1 MPRSTVLRV
10 IHMVFL
16 LPRPS
21 LERLPRFALTASD
34 FSSLQSAADFRQ
46 ELLTA
51 LAAAQQRIYIAALYL
66 EQDEAGQE
74 VLAAIFAA
82 KQRNPALDVRIL
94 VDWHR
99 AQRGRIGESK
109 TNCNATWYRE
119 QASLHAVE
127 VPIYGVPTQT
137 RELFGVLHLKGFI
150 IDDLVIYSGASLNNV
165 YLHKQDKYRF
175 DRYHLIRSMAL
186 ADCMASFMLQNIC
199 NDEAVFRLDK
209 PVPGTR
215 SIRKE
220 IRAFRNR
227 LEKTHYPLP
236 RQQTCQQGMGVTPIV
251 GLGKGNPLNQLI
263 LQLIGHAQHRLVI
276 CTPYFNFPMAVLRA
290 INRALRRG
298 VEVTIIV
305 GDKTANDFFI
315 PESEPFKLIGTLPYL
330 YEMNLRRFA
339 KRRQAQIENG
349 KLNLCL
355 WKDEDNS
362 YHLKGMWCDAQHIL
376 LTGNNMNPR
385 AFRLDLENALL
396 IHDPEQQLQ
405 SQSHAEQQ
413 HILQHCT
420 RINHYRQLES
430 VRNYPLKVRTILTRL
445 SRVRIDRML
454 NLML

>member
-1 MPRSTVLRV
+1 MA
-10 IHMVFL
+10 FL

-21 LERLPRFALTASD
+21 LEKLPRFRLAAD
-34 FSSLQSAADFRQ
+34 EFSTLSSAADFRHA
-46 ELLTA
+46 LLGA
-51 LAAAQQRIYIAALYL
+51 IHAARQRIYIAALYL

-74 VLAAIFAA
+74 VLSAIYAA
-82 KQRNPALDVRIL
+82 KQANPALDVRIM

-99 AQRGRIGESK
+99 AQRGRIGEADAS
-109 TNCNATWYRE
+109 CNAHWYRSE
-119 QASLHAVE
+119 SSRQHVE

-165 YLHKQDKYRF
+165 YLHKLDKYRF
-175 DRYHLIRSMAL
+175 DRYHLIRNAAL
-186 ADCMASFMLQNIC
+186 ADCMANLMLQHFC

-209 PVPGTR
+209 PVPATR

-220 IRAFRNR
+220 IRAFRSR
-227 LEKTHYPLP
+227 LEKIDYALP
-236 RQQTCQQGMGVTPIV
+236 SHQTSQHGLGVTPVI
-251 GLGKGNPLNQLI
+251 GLGKGNALNRLI
-263 LQLIGHAQHRLVI
+263 LQLIGHASQQLVI
-276 CTPYFNFPMAVLRA
+276 CTPYFNFPTAVLRA

-305 GDKTANDFFI
+305 GDKSANDFFI
-315 PESEPFKLIGTLPYL
+315 PESEPFRLIGALPYL

-339 KRRQAQIENG
+339 KRRQSQIDNG
-349 KLNLCL
+349 KLHLRL
-355 WKDEDNS
+355 WKEGDNS
-362 YHLKGMWCDAQHIL
+362 YHLKGMWCDRQHIL

-396 IHDPEQQLQ
+396 IHDPEQHLHPQ
-405 SQSHAEQQ
+405 SLSEQQ
-413 HILQHCT
+413 HILRHT
-420 RINHYRQLES
+420 IRLEHYRQLQS
-430 VRNYPLKVRTILTRL
+430 VRHYPLKVRTILTRL

>member
-1 MPRSTVLRV
+1 M
-10 IHMVFL
+10 HMAFL
-16 LPRPS
+16 LPHTA
-21 LERLPRFALTASD
+21 LEHLPRFALTTGEFD
-34 FSSLQSAADFRQ
+34 CLPSAADFRHT
-46 ELLTA
+46 LLKA
-51 LAAAQQRIYIAALYL
+51 LNAAQQRIYIAALYL

-74 VLAAIFAA
+74 VLAAIYAA

-99 AQRGRIGESK
+99 AQRGRIGEHSVA
-109 TNCNATWYRE
+109 CNAAWYRE
-119 QASLHAVE
+119 QASQHAVE

-150 IDDLVIYSGASLNNV
+150 IDELVIYSGASLNNV

-175 DRYHLIRSMAL
+175 DRYHLIRNPAL

-209 PVPGTR
+209 PVPSTR

-220 IRAFRNR
+220 IRAFRSR
-227 LEKTHYPLP
+227 LESTHYHLP
-236 RQQTCQQGMGVTPIV
+236 RQQTVQQGMGITPIV
-251 GLGKGNPLNQLI
+251 GLGKGNPLNRLI
-263 LQLIGHAQHRLVI
+263 LQLLGHAQHRLVI

-315 PESEPFKLIGTLPYL
+315 PETEPFKLIAALPYL

-355 WKDEDNS
+355 WKDGDNS

-396 IHDPEQQLQ
+396 IHDPEQGLQ
-405 SQSHAEQQ
+405 SHSHAEQQ
-413 HILQHCT
+413 NILRHTT
-420 RINHYRQLES
+420 RISHYRQLES
-430 VRNYPLKVRTILTRL
+430 VRSYPLKVRTILTRL

>member
-16 LPRPS
+16 LPQPS

-34 FSSLQSAADFRQ
+34 FSSLPSATDFRQ
-46 ELLTA
+46 ALLAA
-51 LAAAQQRIYIAALYL
+51 LDAAQQRIYIAALYL

-109 TNCNATWYRE
+109 TNCNAAWYRE
-119 QASLHAVE
+119 QANLHAIE

-165 YLHKQDKYRF
+165 YLHKLDKYRF
-175 DRYHLIRSMAL
+175 DRYHLIRNLAL

-209 PVPGTR
+209 PVPSTR

-220 IRAFRNR
+220 IRAFRSG
-227 LEKTHYPLP
+227 LEKVHYLLP

-251 GLGKGNPLNQLI
+251 GLGKGNPLNRLI
-263 LQLIGHAQHRLVI
+263 LQLIGHAQQRLVI

-315 PESEPFKLIGTLPYL
+315 PETEPFKLIGTLPYL

-355 WKDEDNS
+355 WKDGDNS
-362 YHLKGMWCDAQHIL
+362 YHLKGMWSDAQHIL

-396 IHDPEQQLQ
+396 IHDPEQLLQ

-413 HILQHCT
+413 HILRHTT

-430 VRNYPLKVRTILTRL
+430 VRSYPLKVRTILTRL

>member
-1 MPRSTVLRV
+1 MA
-10 IHMVFL
+10 FL
-16 LPRPS
+16 LSRPS

-34 FSSLQSAADFRQ
+34 FASLPSAADFRQ
-46 ELLTA
+46 TLLSK
-51 LAAAQQRIYIAALYL
+51 LDCAQQRIYIAALYL

-74 VLAAIFAA
+74 ILAAIFAA

-99 AQRGRIGESK
+99 AQRGRIGES
-109 TNCNATWYRE
+109 NASCNAAWYRKE
-119 QASLHAVE
+119 ASLHAVE

-175 DRYHLIRSMAL
+175 DRYHLIRNMAL
-186 ADCMASFMLQNIC
+186 ADCMASFMLQHIC

-220 IRAFRNR
+220 IRAFRGR
-227 LEKTHYPLP
+227 LEQAHYHLP
-236 RQQTCQQGMGVTPIV
+236 RQQVSQQGMGVTPVV
-251 GLGKGNPLNQLI
+251 GLGKGNALNRLI
-263 LQLIGHAQHRLVI
+263 LQLIAHAQHRLVI

-315 PESEPFKLIGTLPYL
+315 PETEPFKLIGTLPYL

-355 WKDEDNS
+355 WKDADNS

-396 IHDPEQQLQ
+396 IHDPEQLLQ
-405 SQSHAEQQ
+405 PQSHAEQQ
-413 HILQHCT
+413 HILQHT
-420 RINHYRQLES
+420 NRIHHYRQLES
-430 VRNYPLKVRTILTRL
+430 VRSYPLKVRTILTRL